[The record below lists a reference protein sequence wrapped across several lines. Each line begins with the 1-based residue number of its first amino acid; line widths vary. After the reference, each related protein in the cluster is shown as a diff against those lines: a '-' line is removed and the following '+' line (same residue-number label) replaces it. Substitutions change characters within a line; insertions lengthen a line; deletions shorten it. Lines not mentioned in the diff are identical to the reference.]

1 MFVSWIEN
9 DIVEI
14 YFRIHS
20 RHIKR
25 FNDIYL
31 LSLSAKSTFKIIYLG
46 GYISRLFNLKKI
58 LKKGDEKCMKNSTLN

>member
-1 MFVSWIEN
+1 MFVSWTEN

-31 LSLSAKSTFKIIYLG
+31 LSFSAKSTFKIIYLG
-46 GYISRLFNLKKI
+46 GYISRLLIKKTI
-58 LKKGDEKCMKNSTLN
+58 K